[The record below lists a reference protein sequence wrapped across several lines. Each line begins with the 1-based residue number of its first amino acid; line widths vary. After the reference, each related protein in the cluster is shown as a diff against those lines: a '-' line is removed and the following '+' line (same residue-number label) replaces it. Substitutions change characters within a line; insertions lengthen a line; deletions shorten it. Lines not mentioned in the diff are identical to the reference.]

1 MSENFEWQTDEEEAG
16 WEQELPSETVPAA
29 GYSRR
34 RWLLLPAL
42 LLFAATAAGLLYLR
56 ANRLVAAHTAAV
68 TADVWQSYTLLHS
81 AARQGDGELVRL
93 LLEGADPAWLE
104 PQMAL
109 LEQELLWGRAP
120 LGLRL
125 TDDMPK
131 LAAIT
136 FSPEFREA
144 ELTVQQRYLID
155 SDGRELATSLQH
167 TVYYHLVGDR
177 WLMVPPPPDAWGA
190 WQNRS
195 GDRLL
200 LTYPERDAEIGARL
214 AHDLDDLLARACQEL
229 NLDCPP
235 NLQVRLRLDSNPT
248 ALLRWAASH
257 TSPGAEWQPALA
269 VRGEW
274 QPGDAASDE
283 WRKWGAASDAAEMI
297 LPAPGLVGLPL
308 DEVAYQALYR
318 AYAVPLVTAL
328 ITDQVGWVCCGQAA
342 FFHALLARQ
351 LSQLGLRPWPLG
363 HFHYSRLLENPLQ
376 LQQFSP
382 HWYREQ
388 PADPDDGDGWQPY
401 ALVDF
406 AFEVAPELS
415 LAERQ
420 RELSRASS
428 YIRWAQHAL
437 GGPPTLRQFDRELL
451 HFAVRQVN
459 AGQAPLPVALPAHE
473 IYFACARTS
482 REATGRGRTQAI
494 LQRYQPRTG
503 AWLPGPDLILP
514 EVESAHTS
522 WWSSPLPEYGGLL
535 LYFHFYTFSGAAGAP
550 PEIRELNYLWQGGEV
565 RLIYDSDNNPPD
577 AGVTRRGAMPGGG
590 GRFFVQYTYETDSGM
605 LANLELV
612 DTAACETGDCPT
624 YSLAGWPA
632 WSPGGSHTLLTDYR
646 QQLPEPEANLL
657 YLAGALGQNA
667 RLVAEADI
675 ALWLEDETFA
685 FTINTPESALYV
697 ATVSGGEPQLL
708 LRPVDLEHL
717 LPGDVSSAAGS
728 LRRFLPGHGDA
739 DLLLIWMHAG
749 GDYVVSYRRS
759 SGEAQLVV
767 AVEEGGEMHGMSLSP
782 DGRWLAVTQWQEQSS
797 AFPGQIYL
805 HDLSGRL
812 EAVVIANSS
821 YFPGAASWSPDGRWL
836 LTLND
841 HGVLTLYAPADDYR
855 FVQVLDQEDC
865 RYATWAGGQ

>member
-1 MSENFEWQTDEEEAG
+1 VSGEQMSENFEWQTEE
-16 WEQELPSETVPAA
+16 EQELTSETAPAA

-34 RWLLLPAL
+34 RRRRLLLPAL
-42 LLFAATAAGLLYLR
+42 LLFAVLAAGFSYLR

-68 TADVWQSYTLLHS
+68 TADVWQSYTLLQT

-93 LLEGADPAWLE
+93 LLDGADPAWLE
-104 PQMAL
+104 LQMVL
-109 LEQELLWGRAP
+109 LERELLWGRAS

-125 TDDMPK
+125 GADPPD

-136 FSPEFREA
+136 FSADFQEA

-155 SDGRELATSLQH
+155 SDGREQITGLQY
-167 TVYYHLVGDR
+167 TVHYRLIGDR
-177 WLMVPPPPDAWGA
+177 WLMVPPPPHAWGA

-200 LTYPERDAEIGARL
+200 LTYPERDADIGARL
-214 AHDLDDLLARACQEL
+214 ARDLDDLLARACQEL
-229 NLDCPP
+229 DLDCPP
-235 NLQVRLRLDSNPT
+235 GLQLRLRLDSDPA
-248 ALLRWAASH
+248 ALLRWAAPH
-257 TSPGAEWQPALA
+257 AAAAGKGPPAVA
-269 VRGEW
+269 ATGDW
-274 QPGDAASDE
+274 QPGVAVSGE
-283 WRKWGAASDAAEMI
+283 WSSEVAEMI
-297 LPAPGLVGLPL
+297 LPAPGLAGLPL

-351 LSQLGLRPWPLG
+351 LSLLGLRPWPLG
-363 HFHYSRLLENPLQ
+363 HSHYSRLLENPLQ
-376 LQQFSP
+376 LQQLSH
-382 HWYREQ
+382 HWYTEQ

-406 AFEVAPELS
+406 ALEVAPELS

-420 RELSRASS
+420 RELGRASG
-428 YIRWAQHAL
+428 YVRWAQHAL

-451 HFAVRQVN
+451 HFALRRVN
-459 AGQAPLPVALPAHE
+459 AAQAPLPVALPAHE
-473 IYFACARTS
+473 IYFACVRTS
-482 REATGRGRTQAI
+482 RGTAGRVRPQAI

-503 AWLPGPDLILP
+503 AWLPGPELILP

-550 PEIRELNYLWQGGEV
+550 PEIRELNYLWQGSEV
-565 RLIYDSDNNPPD
+565 RLIYDSSDNPPG
-577 AGVTRRGAMPGGG
+577 AGVTRRGAMPGGD
-590 GRFFVQYTYETDSGM
+590 GRFFVQYTYETDSGL

-612 DTAACETGDCPT
+612 DTAACEAGDCPT
-624 YSLAGWPA
+624 YPLAGWPV

-675 ALWLEDETFA
+675 ALWLDDETFA
-685 FTINTPESALYV
+685 FTINRPEPGLYL

-708 LRPVDLEHL
+708 LRPADLDHL
-717 LPGDVSSAAGS
+717 LPGDVSLAAGS
-728 LRRFLPGHGDA
+728 LRYFLPGQGDA
-739 DLLLIWMHAG
+739 DLLLIWMHAA

-767 AVEEGGEMHGMSLSP
+767 AVEEGGEMYGMSLSP
-782 DGRWLAVTQWQEQSS
+782 DGRWLALTQWQEQSG
-797 AFPGQIYL
+797 AFPGQNSL
-805 HDLSGRL
+805 HDLTGQL
-812 EAVVIANSS
+812 EPVMIANSS

-855 FVQVLDQEDC
+855 YVQVLDQEDC
-865 RYATWAGGQ
+865 GYATWAGGQ